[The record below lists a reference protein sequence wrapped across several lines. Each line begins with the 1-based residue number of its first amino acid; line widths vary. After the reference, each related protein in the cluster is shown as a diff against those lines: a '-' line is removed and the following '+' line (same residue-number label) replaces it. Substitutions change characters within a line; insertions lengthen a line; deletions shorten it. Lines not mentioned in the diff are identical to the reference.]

1 MLKSLLLSQPD
12 VLINDIMLTEIISV
26 STHEDQEEVARIME
40 RYNLLALPVIDGQ
53 GCLAGQVTID
63 DVVDVIRDEAEED
76 IQRMSGLSDDEET
89 TDSVWLMVKNRLPWL
104 LGGLGGAGLA
114 AMVVSSFE
122 ESLQQAVILAGFI
135 PIIMSTAGNVGI
147 QSSAVAVQGLASGD
161 IMVGNI
167 SSRLRKEI
175 SVALLNGIAAA
186 TVVALFILALSLI
199 TSIHEPAR
207 LALTAGL
214 SLITVILLAAT
225 IGATVPLILN
235 HLGVD
240 PALATGPFIT
250 ISNDI
255 LGVLIFFQLATVLYL
270 P

>member
-1 MLKSLLLSQPD
+1 
-12 VLINDIMLTEIISV
+12 
-26 STHEDQEEVARIME
+26 
-40 RYNLLALPVIDGQ
+40 
-53 GCLAGQVTID
+53 
-63 DVVDVIRDEAEED
+63 
-76 IQRMSGLSDDEET
+76 
-89 TDSVWLMVKNRLPWL
+89 
-104 LGGLGGAGLA
+104 
-114 AMVVSSFE
+114 
-122 ESLQQAVILAGFI
+122 
-135 PIIMSTAGNVGI
+135 
-147 QSSAVAVQGLASGD
+147 
-161 IMVGNI
+161 MVGNI

-214 SLITVILLAAT
+214 SLIIVILLAAT

-255 LGVLIFFQLATVLYL
+255 QGVLIFFQLATVLYL